1 MRVACGLKER
11 YASGAGAAV
20 NKEASDSWQA
30 EIRAE
35 FANLEEIA
43 LATKPASGDLPELRG
58 VDIDGISMPLRQAI
72 GGDHLIY
79 LDFKQRYDLERR
91 IREAEAAGN
100 ERVVAGLRQSQQR
113 AGVLVADVSGHK
125 ATDALVA
132 AMLHQAFLLGAYY
145 ELDLFGEI
153 TTRLFEHINQRFYKS
168 TTLNK
173 YLTMLYGEVSEQ
185 GRFRFFSAGHPAPLL
200 FAGRPGRIEHLR
212 EDQLVRFPP
221 VGMFASNAYMDELV
235 DPGPL
240 GYKRPYEVSEVDLLE
255 AGDLLLLYTD
265 GFAEHGE
272 ERYIAERAES
282 LLETVRGLRA
292 SEICERLRDD
302 LVAFAPAEDDVS
314 FVVIKKTE

>member
-11 YASGAGAAV
+11 YACGTGAAV
-20 NKEASDSWQA
+20 NKDMSDSWQA

-72 GGDHLIY
+72 GGDHVIY

-100 ERVVAGLRQSQQR
+100 ERIVAGLRQSQQR

-272 ERYIAERAES
+272 ERYIAERAEP

-292 SEICERLRDD
+292 SEICEHLRDD
-302 LVAFAPAEDDVS
+302 LVAFAPPEDDVS

>member
-1 MRVACGLKER
+1 M
-11 YASGAGAAV
+11 GAGAAV
-20 NKEASDSWQA
+20 NQEASDSWQA

-43 LATKPASGDLPELRG
+43 LATKPASGDLPDLRG

-272 ERYIAERAES
+272 ERYVAERAES
-282 LLETVRGLRA
+282 LLEAVRGLRA
-292 SEICERLRDD
+292 SEICKRLRDD
-302 LVAFAPAEDDVS
+302 LVAFAPPEDDVS
-314 FVVIKKTE
+314 FVVIKKTQ

>member
-1 MRVACGLKER
+1 MPRNPTDTWR
-11 YASGAGAAV
+11 
-20 NKEASDSWQA
+20 A

-35 FANLEEIA
+35 LANLEQIA
-43 LATKPASGDLPELRG
+43 LATKPASGDLPSLRG
-58 VDIDGISMPLRQAI
+58 VDIDGVSIPLRQAI

-79 LDFKQRYDLERR
+79 LDFKQRYDLDRR
-91 IREAEAAGN
+91 IREAEEAGR
-100 ERVVAGLRQSQQR
+100 EQVVAGLRQSQQR

-185 GRFRFFSAGHPAPLL
+185 GKFRFFSAGHPAPLV
-200 FAGRPGRIEHLR
+200 FAGRPGRIEHLP

-255 AGDLLLLYTD
+255 AGDLLLLCTD
-265 GFAEHGE
+265 GFAEHGG
-272 ERYIAERAES
+272 ERYLPERAEGV
-282 LLETVRGLRA
+282 LEAVRARTA
-292 SEICERLRDD
+292 AEICEHLRRD
-302 LVAFAPAEDDVS
+302 LLDFAPPEDDIS

>member
-1 MRVACGLKER
+1 MSR
-11 YASGAGAAV
+11 SPT
-20 NKEASDSWQA
+20 DSWQA

-35 FANLEEIA
+35 LANLEQIA
-43 LATKPASGDLPELRG
+43 LATKPASGDLPNLRG
-58 VDIDGISMPLRQAI
+58 VDIDGVSIPLRQAI

-79 LDFKQRYDLERR
+79 LDFKQRYDLDRR
-91 IREAEAAGN
+91 IGEAEAAGAA
-100 ERVVAGLRQSQQR
+100 RVVAGLRQSQQR

-173 YLTMLYGEVSEQ
+173 YLTMLYGEVSEK
-185 GRFRFFSAGHPAPLL
+185 GKFRFFSAGHPAPLV
-200 FAGRPGRIEHLR
+200 FAGRPGQIEHLP

-265 GFAEHGE
+265 GFAEHGGD
-272 ERYIAERAES
+272 RYLAERAEGV
-282 LLETVRGLRA
+282 LEAVRGRTA
-292 SEICERLRDD
+292 AEICEHLRRD
-302 LVAFAPAEDDVS
+302 LLDFAPPEDDIS

>member
-1 MRVACGLKER
+1 MPRNPTEKWR
-11 YASGAGAAV
+11 
-20 NKEASDSWQA
+20 A

-35 FANLEEIA
+35 LANLEQIA
-43 LATKPASGDLPELRG
+43 LATKPASGDLPSLRG
-58 VDIDGISMPLRQAI
+58 VDIDGVSMPLRQAI

-79 LDFKQRYDLERR
+79 LDFKQRYDLDRR
-91 IREAEAAGN
+91 IREAEEAGR

-185 GRFRFFSAGHPAPLL
+185 GRFRFFSAGHPAPLV
-200 FAGRPGRIEHLR
+200 FAGRPGRIEDLP

-255 AGDLLLLYTD
+255 AGDLLLLCTD
-265 GFAEHGE
+265 GFAEHGGE
-272 ERYIAERAES
+272 HYLPERAEGV
-282 LLETVRGLRA
+282 LEAVRARTA
-292 SEICERLRDD
+292 AEICEHLRRD
-302 LVAFAPAEDDVS
+302 LLDFAPPEDDIS

>member
-1 MRVACGLKER
+1 MPQ
-11 YASGAGAAV
+11 SPT
-20 NKEASDSWQA
+20 DSWRA

-100 ERVVAGLRQSQQR
+100 ARVIAGLRQSQQR
-113 AGVLVADVSGHK
+113 AAVLVADVSGHK

-200 FAGRPGRIEHLR
+200 FAGRPGRVEHLR

-272 ERYIAERAES
+272 ERYVAERAEP

-292 SEICERLRDD
+292 SEICEHLRDD
-302 LVAFAPAEDDVS
+302 LLAFAPPEDDIS

>member
-1 MRVACGLKER
+1 MLRNPDDTG
-11 YASGAGAAV
+11 
-20 NKEASDSWQA
+20 EA
-30 EIRAE
+30 ELRAE
-35 FANLEEIA
+35 LANLEEIA
-43 LATKPASGDLPELRG
+43 LATKPSSSDLPNLRG
-58 VDIDGISMPLRQAI
+58 VDINGVSIPLRQAI
-72 GGDHLIY
+72 GGDHVIY
-79 LDFKQRYDLERR
+79 LDFKVRYDLDRR
-91 IREAEAAGN
+91 IREAEEAGR

-168 TTLNK
+168 TALNK

-185 GRFRFFSAGHPAPLL
+185 GKFRFFSAGHPAPLVL
-200 FAGRPGRIEHLR
+200 AGRPGRLEHLP
-212 EDQLVRFPP
+212 EDRLVRFPP

-240 GYKRPYEVSEVDLLE
+240 GYKRPYEVSELDLLE

-265 GFAEHGE
+265 GFAEHGA
-272 ERYIAERAES
+272 ERYLPERAE
-282 LLETVRGLRA
+282 LVLEAVRGRTA
-292 SEICERLRDD
+292 AEICEHLRRD
-302 LVAFAPAEDDVS
+302 LLAFAPPEDDIS
-314 FVVIKKTE
+314 FVVIRKTV

>member
-1 MRVACGLKER
+1 MSR
-11 YASGAGAAV
+11 SPT
-20 NKEASDSWQA
+20 DSWQA

-35 FANLEEIA
+35 LANLEEIA
-43 LATKPASGDLPELRG
+43 LATKPSSGDLPNLCG
-58 VDIDGISMPLRQAI
+58 VDIDGVSMPLRQAI

-79 LDFKQRYDLERR
+79 LDFKQRYDLDRR
-91 IREAEAAGN
+91 IGEAAAAGN
-100 ERVVAGLRQSQQR
+100 ARVVAGLRQSQQR

-173 YLTMLYGEVSEQ
+173 YLTMLYGEVSEK
-185 GRFRFFSAGHPAPLL
+185 GKFRFFSAGHPAPLV
-200 FAGRPGRIEHLR
+200 FAGRPGRIEHLP

-265 GFAEHGE
+265 GFAEHGGD
-272 ERYIAERAES
+272 RYLSERAEGV
-282 LLETVRGLRA
+282 LEAVRGRTA
-292 SEICERLRDD
+292 AEICEHLRRD
-302 LVAFAPAEDDVS
+302 LLDFAPPEDDIS